1 MNSFFYHDYIYNQ
14 YFILEIKTDL
24 SYDKLISFLKFK
36 IKQNLSPM
44 GIFTII
50 NKEGNK
56 YFFDSYTF
64 LSDSKIKQQML
75 DNDNDI
81 SNILIKDKRRVIV
94 KNKMFLELKTED
106 LI

>member
-24 SYDKLISFLKFK
+24 SYDGLISFLKFK
-36 IKQNLSPM
+36 ANQKLSPM

-50 NKEGNK
+50 NNQKK
-56 YFFDSYTF
+56 YFFDSETF
-64 LSDSKIKQQML
+64 LSDLKIKQQML
-75 DNDNDI
+75 DTDNDI
-81 SNILIKDKRRVIV
+81 SRFLIKNKHGVII
-94 KNKMFLELKTED
+94 KNKIFLELKTEE

>member
-1 MNSFFYHDYIYNQ
+1 MNIFFYHDYIYNQ

-24 SYDKLISFLKFK
+24 SYDGLISFLKLK
-36 IKQNLSPM
+36 TKQNLSPM

-56 YFFDSYTF
+56 YFFDSETF
-64 LSDSKIKQQML
+64 LSDLKIKQQIL
-75 DNDNDI
+75 DRDNDI
-81 SNILIKDKRRVIV
+81 SSFLIKNKHGVIT